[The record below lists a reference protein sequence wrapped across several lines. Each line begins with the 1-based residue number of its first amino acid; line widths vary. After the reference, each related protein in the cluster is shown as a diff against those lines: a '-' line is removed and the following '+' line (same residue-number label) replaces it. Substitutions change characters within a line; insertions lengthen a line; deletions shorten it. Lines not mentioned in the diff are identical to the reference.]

1 MHAVLL
7 VGNISNHGVALQTV
21 AKRVCRQN
29 LPHEKEETAQLKD
42 GKRFP
47 SSAVLTLLSEGI
59 VETETR
65 HHFASHHERSQ
76 VDWRMPTAELVH
88 NSPAGTGYELR

>member
-1 MHAVLL
+1 VW
-7 VGNISNHGVALQTV
+7 SCRQWQSEFV
-21 AKRVCRQN
+21 AKIS
-29 LPHEKEETAQLKD
+29 PTEKEETAQLKD

-65 HHFASHHERSQ
+65 HHIVSHHERGQ
-76 VDWRMPTAELVH
+76 VDWRMSTAELVH
-88 NSPAGTGYELR
+88 NSLAGAGDELR